1 MFAFNPG
8 VNDTSGQILG
18 QGVVNAANTTA
29 QANVKLVDDIG
40 GALVGLASAYA
51 GASGKKKEQKDL
63 FEGAYGFLQ
72 QKNLLSPSASAA
84 IDGFAQKKDYAAANA
99 YIQPYLA
106 ELDFGRKSMLAGR
119 SGFFDGKGNW
129 NMALRPEPVNPPNK
143 EGYVYKGGQ

>member
-1 MFAFNPG
+1 MFAYNPT

-29 QANVKLVDDIG
+29 NAQVKLVDDIG

-63 FEGAYGFLQ
+63 FTGAYDFLQ
-72 QKNLLSPSASAA
+72 QKNLLSPSAEAA
-84 IDGFAQKKDYAAANA
+84 ISGFAQKKDYAGANA

-119 SGFFDGKGNW
+119 SGFFDDGGNW
-129 NMALRPEPVNPPNK
+129 QMALPATAAKPSVTF
-143 EGYVYKGGQ
+143 

>member
-8 VNDTSGQILG
+8 NEDESGRILG
-18 QGVVNAANTTA
+18 GAVVGAANTTA

-51 GASGKKKEQKDL
+51 GASGKKKEQKEL
-63 FEGAYGFLQ
+63 FDGAYNFLSE
-72 QKNLLSPSASAA
+72 KNLMSPSAKAA
-84 IDGFAQKKDYAAANA
+84 IDGFAQKKDYSAANA
-99 YIQPYLA
+99 YIAPYLA

-129 NMALRPEPVNPPNK
+129 QMALRPEPVNPPNK
-143 EGYVYKGGQ
+143 EGYIYRGGQ

>member
-8 VNDTSGQILG
+8 NEDTSGQIQAQG
-18 QGVVNAANTTA
+18 QINAANTTA

-40 GALVGLASAYA
+40 SSLVGLASAYA
-51 GASGKKKEQKDL
+51 NASGKKKEQKDL
-63 FEGAYGFLQ
+63 FGGAYNFLK
-72 QKNLLSPSASAA
+72 QKNLLSPSAEAA
-84 IDGFAQKKDYAAANA
+84 ISGFAQKKDYAGANA

-143 EGYVYKGGQ
+143 EGYVYGGGQ

>member
-84 IDGFAQKKDYAAANA
+84 IDGFAQKKDYAGANA

-119 SGFFDGKGNW
+119 SGFFDAKGNW
-129 NMALRPEPVNPPNK
+129 NMTLRPEPVNPPNK
-143 EGYVYKGGQ
+143 EGYVYRGGQ

>member
-8 VNDTSGQILG
+8 VNDMSGQILG
-18 QGVVNAANTTA
+18 QGVVGAANTTA

-84 IDGFAQKKDYAAANA
+84 IDGFAQKKDYAGANA

-119 SGFFDGKGNW
+119 SGFFDGGGNW
-129 NMALRPEPVNPPNK
+129 QMALPATAAPKSVTF
-143 EGYVYKGGQ
+143 

>member
-1 MFAFNPG
+1 MFAYNPT
-8 VNDTSGQILG
+8 VNDTSGQILAQG
-18 QGVVNAANTTA
+18 QINSANTTA
-29 QANVKLVDDIG
+29 QANVKMGDDIG
-40 GALVGLASAYA
+40 GALFSLASAYA
-51 GASGKKKEQKDL
+51 NASGKKKEQKDL
-63 FEGAYGFLQ
+63 FEGAYDFLQ

-119 SGFFDGKGNW
+119 SGFFDARGNW

-143 EGYVYKGGQ
+143 EGYVYGGGQ

>member
-8 VNDTSGQILG
+8 NEDQSGRILG
-18 QGVVNAANTTA
+18 GAYANAAQTTA

-40 GALVGLASAYA
+40 GALVGLAGAYA

-63 FEGAYGFLQ
+63 FMGAYDFLQ
-72 QKNLLSPSASAA
+72 QKNLLSPSAEAA
-84 IDGFAQKKDYAAANA
+84 ISGFAQKKDYAGANA

-119 SGFFDGKGNW
+119 SGFFDAKGNW

-143 EGYVYKGGQ
+143 EGYVYGGGQ